1 MQTHYPLYERHATNK
16 INYEE
21 SSMESKGNFYKCEV
35 VKGEVVRDEVV
46 KGEVFKG
53 EVVIEA
59 KVDESFTNKFSQM
72 KQIKEY

>member
-21 SSMESKGNFYKCEV
+21 GSIEEV
-35 VKGEVVRDEVV
+35 EGKAEFEKVVVV
-46 KGEVFKG
+46 KG

-59 KVDESFTNKFSQM
+59 KFDADFTEKFSQM